1 MNRKQIRNNK
11 IKRSIKGLFT
21 VTFLGLFIIFTLFFT
36 GCNAFNPQTGSLEGE
51 VHRQT
56 IDGSVPLEGALV
68 TVNGAENT
76 AQSDQEGYFL
86 LNEVPAGKRTV
97 TIIKDGYITAKLIN
111 VYIEPDIVNEANIG
125 QPVILKAKEDRA
137 VYDIAMEYYQQ
148 EDYSQAL
155 TEFKSLIDNYPSS
168 SWADDSRYQIAWCYI
183 NIENYTQ
190 SIIEFE
196 NLLLNY
202 ADSEY
207 RDDAQYYMGW
217 CYEKKLGLPIPAIM
231 AYYSLLLE
239 YPDSEWADDTQ
250 LGIGNCYYV
259 TQDYGN
265 AITEYQ
271 KVIDNYPLS
280 DLLPLA
286 QYSIAQS
293 YRLAYYRTTAI
304 EEYRELILTYP
315 YSEYCGPSQYYI
327 GYCYYEK
334 NDYQTAISEFQK
346 VLYNYPN
353 STWPDET
360 REVAPS
366 AQFYIGWCYE
376 KLSLWAEALEV
387 YQSLINKYPGSTFS
401 DGSSIPVYVKERID
415 WINETYFPESPE
427 E

>member
-111 VYIEPDIVNEANIG
+111 VYIEPDIVNETNIG

-155 TEFKSLIDNYPSS
+155 TEFQSLIDDYPSS
-168 SWADDSRYQIAWCYI
+168 SWADDSRYQIAWCNIYLGDYSQAIKEFDSLLSNYPESDYRDYSQYYKSWTYEVKMGLYI
-183 NIENYTQ
+183 QAILSYYTV
-190 SIIEFE
+190 
-196 NLLLNY
+196 LLNY
-202 ADSEY
+202 PGS
-207 RDDAQYYMGW
+207 Q
-217 CYEKKLGLPIPAIM
+217 
-231 AYYSLLLE
+231 
-239 YPDSEWADDTQ
+239 WADDAQ
-250 LGIGNCYYV
+250 LGIGNCYYA
-259 TQDYGN
+259 TFDYGN
-265 AITEYQ
+265 AIKEYQ
-271 KVIDNYPLS
+271 KVIDYYPLS

-286 QYSIAQS
+286 QFSIAQS
-293 YRLAYYRTTAI
+293 YRQANQRNTAI
-304 EEYRELILTYP
+304 QKYKELIQLYP
-315 YSEYCGPSQYYI
+315 SSEYCGPSQYYI
-327 GYCYYEK
+327 GYCNYEK
-334 NDYQTAISEFQK
+334 GDYQTAIFEFQK

-353 STWPDET
+353 STWPDEN